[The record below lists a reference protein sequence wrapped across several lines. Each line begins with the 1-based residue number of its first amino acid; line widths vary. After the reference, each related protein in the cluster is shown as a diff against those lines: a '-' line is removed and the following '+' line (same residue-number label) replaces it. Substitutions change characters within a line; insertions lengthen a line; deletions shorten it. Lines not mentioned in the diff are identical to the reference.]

1 MGSTKITPKVK
12 IGKSIVIQGD
22 DYQVRIFSS
31 ASQPKHPERTYHVLY
46 EDAYGEQILD
56 LMTEAELNKRFA
68 QGDSAEPGYGPV
80 SVEDMLRMANQDRSM
95 NEYSFPA
102 PTPIEMK
109 DI

>member
-1 MGSTKITPKVK
+1 MGTTEITPTPKVK
-12 IGKSIVIQGD
+12 IATNIVIIRD

-31 ASQPKHPERTYHVLY
+31 ASQPKYPERSFYVFY
-46 EDAYGEQILD
+46 EDAYGEQTLETV
-56 LMTEAELNKRFA
+56 TEAELNERLAKA
-68 QGDSAEPGYGPV
+68 SEAPH
-80 SVEDMLRMANQDRSM
+80 SVEEMFRMANQDRSM

>member
-1 MGSTKITPKVK
+1 MGTTEITPKASF
-12 IGKSIVIQGD
+12 GKSLVVHVD
-22 DYQVRIFSS
+22 DWQVRIFAS
-31 ASQPKHPERTYHVLY
+31 ASQPRHPERTYHVLY
-46 EDAYGEQILD
+46 EDAYGEQSLEM
-56 LMTEAELNKRFA
+56 LTEAQLDERLVRG
-68 QGDSAEPGYGPV
+68 QYGFK